1 MKDISISTIQSIL
14 VLTILPLIFVFAFKI
29 TPALVSSNS
38 DSVISNFSDR
48 TVDLAKFIEDVS
60 GLDMIE
66 NTQVIIKKGK
76 LDTIDAFK
84 NSFSL
89 FMHGLVA
96 PSVMI
101 LLMIW
106 IPIMG
111 ILKGFYLGNFYIIS
125 AHLSS
130 LFAVASIM
138 FGGIFIIPSLWIGT
152 LITETYTPGF
162 FLTWLI
168 LGLVAMVLGIF
179 LGFMSYLAVIS
190 QLRDKVKGITVSL
203 IFIGFFISI
212 LYTAVMLIK
221 EFF

>member
-1 MKDISISTIQSIL
+1 MKDISISIIQSVL

-29 TPALVSSNS
+29 TPPLVSSSS
-38 DSVISNFSDR
+38 DSVISNFSDK
-48 TVDLAKFIEDVS
+48 TVHLAKFIEEMS

-66 NTQVIIKKGK
+66 NTQVILKKGK
-76 LDTIDAFK
+76 LDTMDALK

-96 PSVMI
+96 PSIMI
-101 LLMIW
+101 LLIIW

-111 ILKGFYLGNFYIIS
+111 ILKGFYLGSFYIIF

-138 FGGIFIIPSLWIGT
+138 FGGIFTIPYLWIGI
-152 LITETYTPGF
+152 LVTETYTPGF
-162 FLTWLI
+162 FLIWLI
-168 LGLVAMVLGIF
+168 LGLVAIVLGIF
-179 LGFMSYLAVIS
+179 LGFISYVAITL
-190 QLRDKVKGITVSL
+190 QLRDKTKDITLFSIL
-203 IFIGFFISI
+203 IGFVIAI

-221 EFF
+221 GFF